1 MYPDAQSVLP
11 GTCFVPSLLNLC
23 SVYPGGLQMLPVPQ
37 SQKSKVLVI
46 DDDSTM
52 AKFLSSYLLRRNFEV
67 STAATGEEAIRMFRV
82 VDPVIV
88 LLDVAMQGM
97 SGLETLE
104 RLKQIKPDV
113 SVIMISGQ
121 NDPDVIFR
129 ASKLG
134 ADDYLAK
141 PFEPKDLDLRINKAI
156 EKQRL
161 VTEVSQLR
169 DQVRRQ
175 TDFSGLF
182 GTSPKME
189 DVKNTI
195 EQVAETSATVLIRGE
210 SGTGKEVVA
219 RMIYS
224 HSLRREKPFVKV
236 NCAAI
241 PHELLESELFGYEP
255 GAFTGA
261 NRQKLGK
268 FDQANNGTI
277 FLDEISEMHP
287 ALQAKLLH
295 VLQDG
300 EFGRLGGKRD
310 ISVDVRVLSAT
321 NKPLE
326 RAVEEGLFR
335 EDLFYRLNVVTVH
348 IPPLRE
354 RREEIPLFLDY
365 FQRKYSEVY
374 AKNPPAFSDYAIS
387 RMMEYVWPGNIREL
401 ENLVK
406 RYVIVGNEAQII
418 RELSTHKPVISSNS
432 GASPI
437 WGLKDPNPQPGQ
449 SGSRSASSM
458 PATRSNGGTSTSST
472 SIGSEPLVPSPVVN
486 ANGEIEMPSLLEIG
500 KRAAMLAE
508 REAIERVLTQTRW
521 NRRQAAKILKI
532 SYKALLNKLKV
543 IEEQNQAAH
552 KQQPTAQ

>member
-1 MYPDAQSVLP
+1 
-11 GTCFVPSLLNLC
+11 
-23 SVYPGGLQMLPVPQ
+23 MLAAP
-37 SQKSKVLVI
+37 KTRVLVV

-52 AKFLSSYLLRRNFEV
+52 AKFLSSYLARRDFEV
-67 STAATGEEAIRMFRV
+67 STASTGEEAIRVFRV
-82 VDPVIV
+82 YDPSLV
-88 LLDVAMQGM
+88 LLDVSIPGM
-97 SGLETLE
+97 DGMDTLE
-104 RLKQIKPDV
+104 RIKQIKPEI
-113 SVIMISGQ
+113 SVIMVSGQ
-121 NDPDVIFR
+121 SNPELIFR

-134 ADDYLAK
+134 ADDYIAK
-141 PFEPKDLDLRINKAI
+141 PFEPRDLDQRIDKLI
-156 EKQRL
+156 DRQRL
-161 VTEVSQLR
+161 TTEVTQIR

-175 TDFSGLF
+175 ADFHMLF

-195 EQVAETSATVLIRGE
+195 EQVADTNATVLIRGE

-219 RMIYS
+219 RMVYAQS
-224 HSLRREKPFVKV
+224 PRRDKPFVKV

-261 NRQKLGK
+261 NRQKPGK
-268 FDQANNGTI
+268 FDQANNGTM

-310 ISVDVRVLSAT
+310 ITVDVRMLAAT

-326 RAVEEGLFR
+326 RGVEEGLFR
-335 EDLFYRLNVVTVH
+335 EDLFYRLNVVTIH

-354 RREEIPLFLDY
+354 RREEIPLFLE
-365 FQRKYSEVY
+365 FFLRKYSEY
-374 AKNPPAFSDYAIS
+374 YGKQPPAFSDYAMN
-387 RMMEYVWPGNIREL
+387 RVLEYAWPGNIREL

-418 RELSTHKPVISSNS
+418 RELATHKPIVSSNS
-432 GASPI
+432 SGSSPM
-437 WGLKDPNPQPGQ
+437 WGLKDANQIVAEKSGNGNSSPDSQPVPVNRADQ
-449 SGSRSASSM
+449 SES
-458 PATRSNGGTSTSST
+458 
-472 SIGSEPLVPSPVVN
+472 L
-486 ANGEIEMPSLLEIG
+486 SLLDIG

-508 REAIERVLTQTRW
+508 REAIERVLAQTRW
-521 NRRQAAKILKI
+521 NRRQAAKILKV
-532 SYKALLNKLKV
+532 SYKALLNKLKAMD
-543 IEEQNQAAH
+543 EHPETDNR
-552 KQQPTAQ
+552 KTTAQ